1 MVIGLEV
8 IGQGI
13 ISLIPLKTSFGH
25 FPMFHTC
32 TPLHNVYYMCIHVP
46 LHDFTVL
53 LTIIAIFLLLDMM
66 LNNLD
71 VLLGS
76 EVFKSGRS
84 AF

>member
-1 MVIGLEV
+1 MNP
-8 IGQGI
+8 
-13 ISLIPLKTSFGH
+13 ISIQPALKY
-25 FPMFHTC
+25 
-32 TPLHNVYYMCIHVP
+32 NVYYRPYMYMCIHVP